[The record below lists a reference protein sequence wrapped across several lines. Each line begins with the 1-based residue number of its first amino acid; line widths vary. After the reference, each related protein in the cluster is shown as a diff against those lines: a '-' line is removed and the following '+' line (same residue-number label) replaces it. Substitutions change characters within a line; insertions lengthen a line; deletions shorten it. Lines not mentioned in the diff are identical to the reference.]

1 MRIGLII
8 ADFEQ
13 SYTSSFQHTARVKYG
28 VDFNSSNVDKMKV
41 KLDELKTKLVSNQA
55 APVHVGYEITLADV
69 QHVEN
74 LFNQIIDRY
83 SADFSDRRPN
93 RKIYDIIQKL
103 RDASTPTAKDLAKE
117 VVTAVLTP
125 EQPAKLTKKQKINAE
140 AEKLSKQRILGTIK
154 KNSAKT

>member
-28 VDFNSSNVDKMKV
+28 VDFNSSNVDKMK
-41 KLDELKTKLVSNQA
+41 LNLFELNKRLVNNQA

-103 RDASTPTAKDLAKE
+103 REANTPTAKDLAKE

-140 AEKLSKQRILGTIK
+140 AEKLSKQRILDTIK
-154 KNSAKT
+154 KKSAKT